1 VLEARNLRKTY
12 TAESGRVN
20 AVCDISLRLEAREFL
35 AVVGRSGSGKST
47 LLAML
52 AGLCR
57 PTSGTVLLN
66 GVDLWTR
73 TEAERAAFRNREVG
87 LVFQFASLLPTL
99 RVVDNVA
106 LPALI
111 GGTGE
116 DHAAYRRS
124 TELLARLGLSDRAD
138 AYPSELSGGEQRR
151 AALAR
156 AIVNAPP
163 ILLADEP
170 TSDLDED
177 NEAEILELL
186 QETHRRDGVALVIV
200 THDLEIARRADRIVE
215 IRNGSIV
222 ASGPSLCP
230 TRRPPGHFL
239 PLVSPQD
246 PDGEVPALAAPVPAS
261 RASSRLGAEFR
272 PWLLGVSAWVVPA
285 VFMALS
291 LNQGVALY
299 QRHLLHQRQQDRE
312 ALEDA
317 ALLWLRANID
327 DITYAAGSSY
337 SLTLS
342 LENLSADKAVFAMS
356 PVVRAYVQVGL
367 TWQEIPMRSVD
378 GLEGRVAR
386 VIGRRT
392 YRFAFEPNV
401 KEYTEQLSGY
411 MHVRLTG
418 TTLVSQHSEP
428 GNDLVER
435 VDDYYV
441 HLKPHGAD
449 DQAILRKTRFPG
461 KPPLW
466 IPMPPH

>member
-1 VLEARNLRKTY
+1 
-12 TAESGRVN
+12 
-20 AVCDISLRLEAREFL
+20 
-35 AVVGRSGSGKST
+35 
-47 LLAML
+47 
-52 AGLCR
+52 
-57 PTSGTVLLN
+57 
-66 GVDLWTR
+66 
-73 TEAERAAFRNREVG
+73 
-87 LVFQFASLLPTL
+87 
-99 RVVDNVA
+99 VDNVA

-111 GGTGE
+111 GGTS
-116 DHAAYRRS
+116 DNHTAYRRS
-124 TELLARLGLSDRAD
+124 RELLARVGLSDRRD

-170 TSDLDED
+170 TSDLDQD

-186 QETHRRDGVALVIV
+186 QETHRREGVALVIV

-222 ASGPSLCP
+222 ESGASRSRALAPAG
-230 TRRPPGHFL
+230 RFL
-239 PLVSPQD
+239 PPISRQD
-246 PDGEVPALAAPVPAS
+246 PDAEDPALVPRVPAS

-272 PWLLGVSAWVVPA
+272 PWLLAVSAWVVPS

-299 QRHLLHQRQQDRE
+299 QRHLLHQRQQARQ

-337 SLTLS
+337 SLTMS

-356 PVVRAYVQVGL
+356 PAVRAYVQVGL
-367 TWQEIPMRSVD
+367 TWEEIPARSVD

-392 YRFAFEPNV
+392 YHFEFEPNV
-401 KEYTEQLSGY
+401 KEYTEQLAGY

-418 TTLVSQHSEP
+418 ATLVSQHSEP

-449 DQAILRKTRFPG
+449 DEAILRKTRFPG

>member
-1 VLEARNLRKTY
+1 MLEARNLRKTY
-12 TAESGRVN
+12 ATESGRVD
-20 AVCDISLRLEAREFL
+20 AVRDISLRLEAGEFL

-52 AGLCR
+52 GGLCR
-57 PTSGTVLLN
+57 PTSGTVLH
-66 GVDLWTR
+66 GGADLWTR

-99 RVVDNVA
+99 RVVDNIA

-124 TELLARLGLSDRAD
+124 TELLARVGLSRRAD

-170 TSDLDED
+170 TTDLDED
-177 NEAEILELL
+177 SEAEILALL
-186 QETHRRDGVALVIV
+186 EETRRREGISLVIV

-222 ASGPSLCP
+222 ESGASVSP
-230 TRRPPGHFL
+230 TLGPPGRVL
-239 PLVSPQD
+239 PLISSQD
-246 PDGEVPALAAPVPAS
+246 PDAEVPALAPPVPVS

-272 PWLLGVSAWVVPA
+272 PWLLAVSAWAVPA
-285 VFMALS
+285 AFVALA
-291 LNQGVALY
+291 LNQGAALY
-299 QRHLLHQRQQDRE
+299 QRHLLHQRQQARA

-337 SLTLS
+337 SLTMS
-342 LENLSADKAVFAMS
+342 LANLSADKAVFAMS
-356 PVVRAYVQVGL
+356 PAVRAYVQVGL
-367 TWQEIPMRSVD
+367 TWKEIPTRSVD

-392 YRFAFEPNV
+392 YQFEFEPDA
-401 KEYTEQLSGY
+401 KDYTEQLAGY
-411 MHVRLTG
+411 MHVRLTA

-435 VDDYYV
+435 VDDYYI

-449 DQAILRKTRFPG
+449 DEAILRKTRFPG